1 MQLKTFGDCKITQ
14 EKVMCQIYIFHPGS
28 SMYEM
33 HFTLN
38 FKGSSDIEMQNESN
52 NEYQRFR
59 RQNRI

>member
-1 MQLKTFGDCKITQ
+1 
-14 EKVMCQIYIFHPGS
+14 MCQIYIFHPGS